1 MQCVFCTGLQLKLCV
16 QLQMYKVYDYVHIK
30 LMDTTGRSPALLWSA
45 ALVCNAIWWIMSE
58 VALYLRACPEVAI
71 LFAASSLNN
80 TSEHSLQ

>member
-16 QLQMYKVYDYVHIK
+16 QLQMYEVYDYVHI
-30 LMDTTGRSPALLWSA
+30 LDTTWRSAALLWSA
-45 ALVCNAIWWIMSE
+45 ALVCNAVWWIMSE
-58 VALYLRACPEVAI
+58 VALYLRAGPEVAI